1 MYSPGFFSVNYLDKT
16 ISRDG
21 WKSRRQTRPP
31 SHTAQFLGIEGVGGI
46 DRGGE
51 AGTVVQIAD
60 PISCMVDL
68 CFSPHH
74 WGCADCGVYRP
85 RHVNTYL
92 LSPEL

>member
-1 MYSPGFFSVNYLDKT
+1 MGGNHGVKPALLH
-16 ISRDG
+16 I
-21 WKSRRQTRPP
+21 PP
-31 SHTAQFLGIEGVGGI
+31 QFLGIEGVGGI

-68 CFSPHH
+68 CYSPHH

-85 RHVNTYL
+85 RHVNT
-92 LSPEL
+92 LSALP